1 MILNRHFPGDYPLI
15 ESQYVNFI
23 CPICHTTHTIQI
35 DLKELQQARGDLKL
49 IQKAYDHEDQNQ
61 VIIVHIDWEYRVRRI
76 AAYNFSTITK
86 NNNTA
91 TNQEKMVNNNFNKP
105 NISLKN
111 DFEDKNNSLHCKDDA
126 KDKDLGMLI
135 KFMEQKVK
143 KV

>member
-1 MILNRHFPGDYPLI
+1 MIDC
-15 ESQYVNFI
+15 QYVNFI

-61 VIIVHIDWEYRVRRI
+61 VIILHIDWEYRVRRI
-76 AAYNFSTITK
+76 AAYNYTTSSK
-86 NNNTA
+86 NESIFEKQENYPYNDVNKQDVKIESSSMDTNNA
-91 TNQEKMVNNNFNKP
+91 SHVKEEN
-105 NISLKN
+105 
-111 DFEDKNNSLHCKDDA
+111 

-143 KV
+143 KS